1 MGSLRNL
8 FKAKNNI
15 EFGIFYLANI
25 VSCIKA
31 VSKFEN
37 IRDKNVLPD

>member
-25 VSCIKA
+25 VIKA